1 MTFIIASLN
10 APEYSAI
17 SIENGY
23 QLERRTNG
31 TEQEQRVK
39 HRLQEKKFAFLIQVT
54 LPCLT
59 KLENIF
65 FLEKSN
71 FCNLQGIL

>member
-1 MTFIIASLN
+1 MNFIIASLN

-39 HRLQEKKFAFLIQVT
+39 HRLQEKKKAFLNSGDSSLSHKVRKYFVFGEEQ
-54 LPCLT
+54 LL
-59 KLENIF
+59 
-65 FLEKSN
+65 
-71 FCNLQGIL
+71 

>member
-1 MTFIIASLN
+1 MTFIIASLK
-10 APEYSAI
+10 APEYSAK

-39 HRLQEKKFAFLIQVT
+39 HRLQERRATSVISKEFYRL
-54 LPCLT
+54 LPARI
-59 KLENIF
+59 E
-65 FLEKSN
+65 
-71 FCNLQGIL
+71 